1 MHSNTHRQNI
11 HISLFC
17 AIICILSQ
25 ISIPTPFGVPV
36 TLQIL
41 AISLCGYIL
50 GYKNALKTVAVY
62 ILLGMLGL
70 PVFANFKGG
79 IPALLGPTGGFVAG
93 FVFVAF
99 FCGLNKKHKII
110 WGIFGV
116 VILHIIGIFYFSFIT
131 KTSILTTFLSMS
143 FYFII
148 KDIVSVI
155 LSYFISVSVKK
166 ALKF

>member
-110 WGIFGV
+110 GIRHTNPKSQSKLNNSIKNAIGV
-116 VILHIIGIFYFSFIT
+116 TIAP
-131 KTSILTTFLSMS
+131 
-143 FYFII
+143 I
-148 KDIVSVI
+148 KSNI
-155 LSYFISVSVKK
+155 
-166 ALKF
+166 